1 MQARFNLEGMHM
13 YTYDTD
19 YPTDMMTLDELRRR
33 LGISSTTAY
42 ELANR
47 DELPFPVIR
56 VGRRFLFSR
65 KLFDDML
72 RGQQRLSPARDA
84 A

>member
-1 MQARFNLEGMHM
+1 MTFHLSSPSP
-13 YTYDTD
+13 DT
-19 YPTDMMTLDELRRR
+19 MTLEELRTR
-33 LGISSTTAY
+33 LGISASVAY

-47 DELPFPVIR
+47 DALPIPTIR

-65 KLFDDML
+65 QAYEDLLAKPQ
-72 RGQQRLSPARDA
+72 GQENSDEEA

>member
-1 MQARFNLEGMHM
+1 MFNH
-13 YTYDTD
+13 DTD

-47 DELPFPVIR
+47 DELPIPVVR

-65 KLFDDML
+65 QLFDDML
-72 RGQQRLSPARDA
+72 RGQQVLTRPSSVQ
-84 A
+84 